1 METRASVY
9 KLNRPAVD
17 AIVAVNKQLTG
28 IDPRLRELINLR
40 VSQING
46 CVYCVDMHSNEARA
60 AGETQQRI
68 DCLVAWDESEMFSD
82 AERAALHWA
91 ESLTHVSQTHAPD
104 DAYHALTAHF
114 SEKQIVDLT
123 LIIACI
129 NAWNRIAI
137 GHRTQPARRQQTEVH
152 A

>member
-82 AERAALHWA
+82 AERAALH
-91 ESLTHVSQTHAPD
+91 
-104 DAYHALTAHF
+104 
-114 SEKQIVDLT
+114 
-123 LIIACI
+123 
-129 NAWNRIAI
+129 
-137 GHRTQPARRQQTEVH
+137 
-152 A
+152 